1 MVLTLVAELLA
12 GETLISPGGP
22 VDSETAA
29 SGEVSLWFAGSVP
42 SRVEGGHAV
51 EEAGAVPAAAHP
63 ARR

>member
-12 GETLISPGGP
+12 GETLVSPGGP

-29 SGEVSLWFAGSVP
+29 SGEVSLWFAGSAP
-42 SRVEGGHAV
+42 ALVEARPV
-51 EEAGAVPAAAHP
+51 LEEAGAVHATAHR

>member
-42 SRVEGGHAV
+42 ALVEARRAV
-51 EEAGAVPAAAHP
+51 EEAAVRAAAHP

>member
-12 GETLISPGGP
+12 RETLVSPGGP

-42 SRVEGGHAV
+42 PPVEVRGAV
-51 EEAGAVPAAAHP
+51 EKVDAVSAAAHP

>member
-29 SGEVSLWFAGSVP
+29 SGEVSLWFAGAVP
-42 SRVEGGHAV
+42 ALVEARRAL
-51 EEAGAVPAAAHP
+51 EEAGAVHAAAHP